1 MIRKASKK
9 DIPDI
14 VKIYE
19 KVISSKD
26 NLTGCSVL
34 RFNANINNTPAR
46 KLYEKHG
53 CLKAGMIRR
62 ALNGLPEAVYVL
74 YEKKLK

>member
-19 KVISSKD
+19 KVISSKNNLTGWLLGIYPVENTALSALEKGELFVYVD
-26 NLTGCSVL
+26 NLTG
-34 RFNANINNTPAR
+34 R
-46 KLYEKHG
+46 
-53 CLKAGMIRR
+53 IR
-62 ALNGLPEAVYVL
+62 
-74 YEKKLK
+74 